1 MSVQDEN
8 FKSKPTNFRLEKCL
22 LFGVTLIPASKSL
35 VSFTKYFYAPPPWVL
50 PFKST
55 FNLWKYEHIC
65 IHFISMIELI
75 KLFHLCV
82 WGKNITFCGKKDT
95 KCLNLPTFTNE
106 NQKVKRKREISKCI
120 FHIQNSPPPSPSP
133 PSKSVIQ
140 KVSSLYNLRIWSIKF
155 DLTGFTWI
163 NY

>member
-22 LFGVTLIPASKSL
+22 LFGVTLIPAVVFKKL
-35 VSFTKYFYAPPPWVL
+35 RLFYKIFLCPPPRVL

-82 WGKNITFCGKKDT
+82 WGKNITFCNVVKKT
-95 KCLNLPTFTNE
+95 QSALTYLLSLMKIKKSREREKYLNAYFTYKRAPLPLPLLL
-106 NQKVKRKREISKCI
+106 RKA
-120 FHIQNSPPPSPSP
+120 
-133 PSKSVIQ
+133 
-140 KVSSLYNLRIWSIKF
+140 
-155 DLTGFTWI
+155 
-163 NY
+163 